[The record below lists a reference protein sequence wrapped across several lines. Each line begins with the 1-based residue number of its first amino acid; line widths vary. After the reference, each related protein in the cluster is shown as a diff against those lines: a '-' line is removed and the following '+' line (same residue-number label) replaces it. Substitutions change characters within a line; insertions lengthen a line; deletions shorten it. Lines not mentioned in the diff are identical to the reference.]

1 MASHSLYLTLWEAI
15 PCKSTFTFTRK
26 TLLSIDSPF
35 IAQIVVLPLF
45 FLLRYKKK
53 INKSSARMINAISR
67 YNHQLVPLM
76 VTLFHLIL

>member
-1 MASHSLYLTLWEAI
+1 MASHSLYLYFMEAI

-45 FLLRYKKK
+45 LLRYKKK

-76 VTLFHLIL
+76 VTSFHLIL